1 MDCIVH
7 GADGK
12 ESACIVED
20 LDLIFRLGRSH
31 GERNGN
37 LLQYSCLTIPWT
49 EEPGE
54 LQFMGLQKVGHNL
67 VTEHTLL
74 SSFQQHFHLEYVLE
88 ILLI

>member
-1 MDCIVH
+1 MRRGELERVGFYTRSINFS
-7 GADGK
+7 GGSDGK

-54 LQFMGLQKVGHNL
+54 LQVMGLQKVGHN
-67 VTEHTLL
+67 
-74 SSFQQHFHLEYVLE
+74 
-88 ILLI
+88 